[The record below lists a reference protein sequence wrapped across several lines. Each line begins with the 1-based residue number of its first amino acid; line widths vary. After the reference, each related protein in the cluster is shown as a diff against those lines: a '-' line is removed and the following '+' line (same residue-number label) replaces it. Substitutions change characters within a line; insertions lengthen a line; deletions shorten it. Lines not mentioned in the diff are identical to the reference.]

1 MNASR
6 QFLLAAAL
14 AAAAIVFVYSNS
26 LHNAFHFDDSHVIV
40 NNVYIRSLSHVPLFF
55 RDAHTFSTRADHATY
70 RPLVTLTYALDCA
83 IAYAVAGSL
92 NPVAF
97 HVTQIVLLLTIWAM
111 LVVFFRKALDVVRPS
126 PRNGWIALAAAT
138 LWSIHTV
145 NTETMNLISARSEEL
160 SAIASLAA
168 FLLIQFSPRSRR
180 WHLYLIPIAIGALAK
195 AQIVIF
201 APLLLVYLVF
211 IEGRSIRKRATW
223 AAIMPSVVAGVVLL
237 FVLNRMNAPEWI
249 PGGNSKWH
257 YVITQGFA
265 WTHYTRLFFVPVGL
279 TADTDWK
286 TFENWYDPRALA
298 GSLPLAQRQ
307 IVEITAAFM
316 REPRILF
323 LDEPTSALAEH
334 DVAWLFGLVREL
346 RDAGA
351 AILFTS
357 HRWNE
362 VASLADRITILRN
375 GEHVATRER
384 FDEDEAVTLMTGR
397 TIDRMYPDKPAPAG
411 DADVVLEAEEL
422 RDDVLDGVSF
432 KLRRGEILG
441 VGGLAGQGQGE
452 LFMSL
457 FGARRTSRGQISV
470 RGRRARLR
478 KPADAIRKGLAIALV
493 PEDRKTEGLML
504 PMSVRDNLTLAV
516 LEKVARGGVIR
527 PWREKAT
534 VAKAVERLGIK
545 TRDAALQPVGTLSG
559 GNQQK
564 VLLGKW
570 LETDPRVLMLDEPTR
585 GVDVG
590 AKAEIYQ
597 LLGRLADQGIGVLL
611 ASSELAELVGVCDRV
626 IVLRGGRSVAELATA
641 QAGEAELLAASMGEV
656 VQL

>member
-1 MNASR
+1 MNKTGPAIEAIDVARSFGGVR
-6 QFLLAAAL
+6 AVTAGNLTAHFGEVHGLVGENGAGKSTLIKILGGVIRPESGVVRFDGEDVTHSLAAAVRTHSVGM
-14 AAAAIVFVYSNS
+14 VFQELTLLPWMTVAEN
-26 LHNAFHFDDSHVIV
+26 
-40 NNVYIRSLSHVPLFF
+40 LFVG
-55 RDAHTFSTRADHATY
+55 REPRGASRLIQ
-70 RPLVTLTYALDCA
+70 RRKLV
-83 IAYAVAGSL
+83 
-92 NPVAF
+92 
-97 HVTQIVLLLTIWAM
+97 
-111 LVVFFRKALDVVRPS
+111 
-126 PRNGWIALAAAT
+126 ALAA
-138 LWSIHTV
+138 
-145 NTETMNLISARSEEL
+145 
-160 SAIASLAA
+160 
-168 FLLIQFSPRSRR
+168 
-180 WHLYLIPIAIGALAK
+180 G
-195 AQIVIF
+195 
-201 APLLLVYLVF
+201 VF
-211 IEGRSIRKRATW
+211 ERYD
-223 AAIMPSVVAGVVLL
+223 V
-237 FVLNRMNAPEWI
+237 
-249 PGGNSKWH
+249 
-257 YVITQGFA
+257 QGI
-265 WTHYTRLFFVPVGL
+265 
-279 TADTDWK
+279 
-286 TFENWYDPRALA
+286 DPRALA

-334 DVAWLFGLVREL
+334 EVAWLFGLVRKL
-346 RDAGA
+346 RDTGA

-411 DADVVLEAEEL
+411 DADIVLEAQEL

-432 KLRRGEILG
+432 QLRRGEILG
-441 VGGLAGQGQGE
+441 VGGLAGQGQPE

-457 FGARRTSRGQISV
+457 FGARRTSRGRIMV

-478 KPADAIRKGLAIALV
+478 RPADAIRKGLAIALV

-516 LEKVARGGVIR
+516 LDKVARGGVIR

-534 VAKAVERLGIK
+534 VAKAVERLRIK

-564 VLLGKW
+564 VLIGRW
-570 LETDPRVLMLDEPTR
+570 LLTQPDVLLLFDITR

-590 AKAEIYQ
+590 TKHDIYQ
-597 LLGRLADQGIGVLL
+597 LVVELAQEGKALL
-611 ASSELAELVGVCDRV
+611 YYSSETEEIAQLCNRVLVMREGRV
-626 IVLRGGRSVAELATA
+626 VAELDRTA
-641 QAGEAELLAASMGEV
+641 DAESIVAASV
-656 VQL
+656 SVRPA